1 MTNNHVF
8 SRENQP
14 SVNAENIEIISR
26 IKDVSMGDSWYEFI
40 SDSHFWFKWRLMA
53 MLRQFRRLN
62 VPMNEELKVLEV
74 GSGTGLL
81 RAQVEFATN
90 WIVDG
95 ADLNVHA
102 LSQARRS
109 RGKNMLY
116 DVLDEYAPL
125 IEVYDIIIVFDVL
138 EHINNT
144 KPFLISVLRH
154 VAPGGLVL
162 LNVPALQTFYSAYDE
177 SVGHIRRYEKKTLSK
192 EFKNLNF
199 EIENMCYWGM
209 CMLPLLVA
217 RKLMMSLKRTKP
229 ETIKAGFS
237 FPDIFGSFPHVVLRA
252 IARMETT
259 MFSKLPL
266 GTSLLMVGRK
276 C

>member
-1 MTNNHVF
+1 MASNHGLP
-8 SRENQP
+8 RENQP
-14 SVNAENIEIISR
+14 SVSTENIEFISK
-26 IKDVSMGDSWYEFI
+26 IKDVSMGDSWYEFNT
-40 SDSHFWFKWRLMA
+40 DFHFWFQWRLMA

-81 RAQVEFATN
+81 RTQVESATN

-116 DVLDEYAPL
+116 DVLDEYAL
-125 IEVYDIIIVFDVL
+125 FVEAYDIVIVFDIL
-138 EHINNT
+138 EHIDNT
-144 KPFLISVLRH
+144 KPFLTSVLRH

-162 LNVPALQTFYSAYDE
+162 LNVPALQTFYSTYDE
-177 SVGHIRRYEKKTLSK
+177 SMGHIRRYEKKTLSK
-192 EFKNLNF
+192 EFKDLNF
-199 EIENMCYWGM
+199 EIEDMCYWGM
-209 CMLPLLVA
+209 SMLPLLVV
-217 RKLMMSLKRTKP
+217 RKLMMTAKQTNP

-237 FPDIFGSFPHVVLRA
+237 FPGVFGSFPHVVLRA

-259 MFSKLPL
+259 MFSKPPL

-276 C
+276 H